1 MEHMV
6 QKWDNTDF
14 EIILRLIKGELHL
27 RELSKE
33 IKVPHSTLSRR
44 LFFLRKQL
52 VLDYKQEGKNKKYFL
67 KKNLIAEKTAI
78 IAENYKCIKTL
89 IKYPNLM
96 PIFLDITKK
105 SKNNL
110 IILFGSY
117 AKGIPKEDS
126 DIDIYIETND
136 SKIKEDIEKIN
147 DLISVKTGK
156 FNPEDLLIK
165 EIIKNHVII
174 NKAEEYYEKIKFFR

>member
-6 QKWDNTDF
+6 QKWDNVDF
-14 EIILRLIKGELHL
+14 EIILRLAKGEVHL

-44 LFFLRKQL
+44 LFFLRKNL
-52 VLDYKQEGKNKKYFL
+52 VLDYKTEGKNKKYFL
-67 KKNLIAEKTAI
+67 KKNTIAEKAAI
-78 IAENYKCIKTL
+78 AAENYKYIKTV

-96 PIFLDITKK
+96 PVFQDITEK
-105 SKNNL
+105 SKNKL

-136 SKIKEDIEKIN
+136 LKEKENIERIN
-147 DLISVKTGK
+147 DLISVKTGR
-156 FNPEDLLIK
+156 FSLNDLLIK
-165 EIIKNHVII
+165 EIIRNHVII
-174 NKAEEYYEKIKFFR
+174 KGAEEYYEKIKFFR